1 MIKRFIPT
9 PYTVALLG
17 GATISLIPSLAV
29 TKLAQAFPSLKPQE
43 LGIVSEFFANGIGP
57 LQAILFMFIIFVI
70 PPIEE
75 LIFREWGWGLVS
87 KYLSPERTWVFT
99 SILFALVHLEPL
111 QEEFEDG
118 GLLTHGPAQ
127 RRPDLREVLQNS
139 HGVVHLRGGEGERE
153 GR

>member
-1 MIKRFIPT
+1 MIKRFTPT

-57 LQAILFMFIIFVI
+57 LQAILFMCIIFVI

-87 KYLSPERTWVFT
+87 RYLSPERTWVFT

-111 QEEFEDG
+111 HVL
-118 GLLTHGPAQ
+118 GLLPLSLFLGW
-127 RRPDLREVLQNS
+127 LRLETGDIRSSIVAHCTNNAVACLLM
-139 HGVVHLRGGEGERE
+139 VI
-153 GR
+153 